1 VDSRVCRE
9 TFARLLAE
17 EIQALSDVEQL
28 LSVEHEALLSKNV
41 ESLEQTAEVRR
52 NRIGALVRI
61 EDERRSLCRML
72 GHEPDAVGLKKMMQW
87 CDPRGSLTSQWA
99 DRGERAKR
107 CRALNDRNGALVTA
121 RLKRV
126 EGLVD
131 LLTAKDQSP
140 ATYGPRGSE
149 KGAAAAAASGRLL
162 TIQA

>member
-1 VDSRVCRE
+1 MDSRVCRD

-28 LSVEHEALLSKNV
+28 LNVEHEALLSKNV
-41 ESLEQTAEVRR
+41 ESLEQTAENRR
-52 NRIGALVRI
+52 IRIGALVRI

-72 GHEPDAVGLKKMMQW
+72 GHEPNVDGLKKMMQW
-87 CDPRGSLTSQWA
+87 CDPRGSLTQQWA

-107 CRALNDRNGALVTA
+107 CRYLNDRNGALVTA

-131 LLTAKDQSP
+131 LLTAKDNAP
-140 ATYGPRGSE
+140 ATYGPRGAANNS
-149 KGAAAAAASGRLL
+149 AAATASGRLL
-162 TIQA
+162 TIEA